1 MSMVESSKSMGLLID
16 NSRLC
21 AGAVL

>member
-1 MSMVESSKSMGLLID
+1 MTDSSKTMGHLVGV
-16 NSRLC
+16 SRLC